1 MDQHQLPPEL
11 DRWPDDPYAL
21 LGVTWTVAPRDLKRA
36 YTRLIR
42 SYKPE
47 QFPEHFRRLREAYE
61 IVLRHVEFRQATGQD
76 DAADGQMVVRFDT
89 QRTPVADAS
98 GSPVPAESRQPPSGG
113 DATWTE
119 TLEGL
124 WEFACSG
131 QESVAYERL
140 RALFDRHPGHP
151 DLCCRLYWLL
161 ALSPELDP
169 ARTPEDWLAEGMM
182 SGGLAGPLGELYR
195 RELVLN
201 PDEATGDRATRL
213 LDAPASAGVLASF
226 VEARWRAAAL
236 TADASPTVAEDLQR
250 LRPRIEREDHDV
262 WIGLLLTAIEHLL
275 WSENVVLRQIANE
288 FKAEVEEDI
297 HSHRRM
303 DAALDRLEM
312 SSEIAAVWQKPGLN
326 LPDEL
331 VAVVR
336 QSRVQEFAELRP
348 RLEAYF
354 TQALV
359 RPIVLFKQLDAVAS
373 QSSVAISALHEPLAW
388 WHSMVGPISDQ
399 RSEEQLSTLVC
410 EFLKR
415 SDFFDYRA
423 FRPKLLEFCL
433 HESLTA
439 EQFEQSLSGCGLLGL
454 ADLAAAIHRDLALRF
469 VAHAYRVFWA

>member
-1 MDQHQLPPEL
+1 LDQHQLPPEL

-47 QFPEHFRRLREAYE
+47 QFPDHFRRLREAYE
-61 IVLRHVEFRQATGQD
+61 MVLRHVEFRQATGQD
-76 DAADGQMVVRFDT
+76 DSPDGQVAVRFDAPNEPH
-89 QRTPVADAS
+89 Q
-98 GSPVPAESRQPPSGG
+98 QPPSGG
-113 DATWTE
+113 DATWTD

-124 WEFACSG
+124 WEMACSG

-161 ALSPELDP
+161 ALAPELDP
-169 ARTPEDWLAEGMM
+169 ARAPEDWLAEGIM

-201 PDEATGDRATRL
+201 PDEATSERCAKL
-213 LDAPASAGVLASF
+213 LGAPASAGVLASF

-236 TADASPTVAEDLQR
+236 SADASDLVVRDLDQ
-250 LRPRIEREDHDV
+250 LRPRIEREDHDI

-275 WSENVVLRQIANE
+275 WSENVVYCQVAE
-288 FKAEVEEDI
+288 AFKSEVEEDV

-312 SSEIAAVWQKPGLN
+312 STEIADVWQKRGLN
-326 LPDEL
+326 LPHEL
-331 VAVVR
+331 LAVVR

-359 RPIVLFKQLDAVAS
+359 RPMVLFKQFDAVAS

-399 RSEEQLSTLVC
+399 RSEEQLSALVC

-439 EQFEQSLSGCGLLGL
+439 EQFEESLSGCGLLGL
-454 ADLAAAIHRDLALRF
+454 LDLAAAIRRDLALRF